1 MSEPAEAGI
10 PRLHRGLDPLG
21 TRDALAGDR
30 GRVTSTAR
38 RSAVLALVSRGER
51 PDLVFTE
58 RAATLRQHA
67 GQMSLPGGRI
77 DAGDADSAAAALRET
92 QEEVG
97 LASSAV
103 QLLGELPPT
112 TFTTRVFNVT
122 PVVGTWSGD
131 EPLAVMDPAEV
142 QSIHRFAIDDLT
154 AREHRAMVRHPQ
166 GGLGPAFLFG
176 EYVVWGFTAH
186 LVVELLKLGGWER
199 PWPSRVVEIPE
210 RFFRSGL

>member
-1 MSEPAEAGI
+1 MTEELSELAT
-10 PRLHRGLDPLG
+10 RLDPVG
-21 TRDALAGDR
+21 TRDRLAAER

-38 RSAVLALVSRGER
+38 RSAVLALLSRGPR

-58 RAATLRQHA
+58 RASTLRHHA
-67 GQMSLPGGRI
+67 GQMSFPGGRI
-77 DAGDADSAAAALRET
+77 DPGDADSVAAALRET
-92 QEEVG
+92 HEEVG

-103 QLLGELPPT
+103 TVLGELPPT
-112 TFTTRVFNVT
+112 SFTTRVFNVT

-131 EPLAVMDPAEV
+131 EPLAVMDAAEV

-166 GGLGPAFLFG
+166 GGLGPAFVFG
-176 EYVVWGFTAH
+176 EYMVWGFTAH

-199 PWPSRVVEIPE
+199 PWPTRELPIPD
-210 RFFRSGL
+210 RFLRSGL